1 MVFAQ
6 LLVLCSLLAVT
17 GTATN
22 GLGIGIDTVVVL
34 VLSNLVAVLF
44 LGIITPRGDI
54 PVFVLLIAATVTV
67 VDMLINAWLHEKE
80 MTSVADCGSRIWSL
94 MEYQYG
100 AFQ

>member
-6 LLVLCSLLAVT
+6 LLVLCSLLAKT

-44 LGIITPRGDI
+44 LGIITPRGGI
-54 PVFVLLIAATVTV
+54 PVIVLLIAATVTV
-67 VDMLINAWLHEKE
+67 VDMLINAWLHERK
-80 MTSVADCGSRIWSL
+80 
-94 MEYQYG
+94 
-100 AFQ
+100 